1 MSDIKEIKFNLIK
14 VTTEQFAALDIPT
27 EDQKIVFNSSFK
39 FGLSF
44 EEKRIG
50 VFTNFSYLTDK
61 MPFLLLESGCHF
73 TIEEGYWDKISN
85 KETKSAL
92 LPKGFVSHLLM
103 LSVGTARGILH
114 AKTENTP
121 YNEFIIPLIN
131 VTEAVKA
138 DIELSDNREI
148 K

>member
-14 VTTEQFAALDIPT
+14 VTTEQFAVLDIPS
-27 EDQKIVFNSSFK
+27 EDQKIIFNSSFK

-44 EEKRIG
+44 DSKRVG
-50 VFTNFSYLTDK
+50 VFTNFSYLAENI
-61 MPFLLLESGCHF
+61 PFLLLESGCHF
-73 TIEEGYWDKISN
+73 TIADDYWEKISN
-85 KETKSAL
+85 NETKSVL

-121 YNEFIIPLIN
+121 YNEFLIPLIN
-131 VTEAVKA
+131 VADAVKN
-138 DIELSDNREI
+138 DIELFD
-148 K
+148 KGK

>member
-1 MSDIKEIKFNLIK
+1 
-14 VTTEQFAALDIPT
+14 
-27 EDQKIVFNSSFK
+27 
-39 FGLSF
+39 
-44 EEKRIG
+44 
-50 VFTNFSYLTDK
+50 
-61 MPFLLLESGCHF
+61 
-73 TIEEGYWDKISN
+73 
-85 KETKSAL
+85 
-92 LPKGFVSHLLM
+92 M

>member
-1 MSDIKEIKFNLIK
+1 MSDVKEIKFNLIK
-14 VTTEQFAALDIPT
+14 VTTEQFAVLELPSD
-27 EDQKIVFNSSFK
+27 DKKIIFNSSFK

-44 EEKRIG
+44 ADKRIG
-50 VFTNFSYLTDK
+50 VFTNFSY
-61 MPFLLLESGCHF
+61 MAENIPFLLLESGCHF
-73 TIEEGYWDKISN
+73 IIEDDYWEKISN
-85 KETKSAL
+85 NETKSVI

-131 VTEAVKA
+131 VTDAVKA
-138 DIELSDNREI
+138 DINLSE